1 MMLHMHETVS
11 PSNFIEGHCSPITP
25 PAIPKRTA
33 KPRPEPEL
41 LAVHR
46 RFWFASIM
54 ALTLCLVSFFSQ
66 YITNAWLQGSLLS
79 WIQMLIATPVVLWGG
94 WPFIQQGWHTLYT
107 THRPAMGTLIIL
119 GVGISYLY
127 SLAFTLFP
135 GTAAT
140 AVYFDMT
147 VVIATIALFR
157 QLVEL
162 HARKQAASVMRA
174 LNECVPQANVHV
186 IRWDGRE
193 EDIAI
198 ETVREG
204 DIVRVRPGEKIPV
217 DGTIQQGKSIIDE
230 SILSGE
236 HRLVEKTSGDKVT
249 AATVNKSAN
258 FTMQAEKVGEE
269 TLLCRMLQVLE
280 KAEFTVPPIQQH
292 ADKVGEWMVMGVI
305 AVALIT
311 AAAWS
316 LIRPEGWQSGSL
328 FAVIALLMGACPYAI
343 RLSIPLAITLGI
355 GRGARNGMLV
365 RDAASLERLAG
376 IDTLIIDKTNTLTE
390 GRPKVMSVVAGEGF
404 DEKNLLLL
412 AASVEQNSGHSL
424 AKAVVKSAKD
434 RNILLHTVN
443 NFHSLHG
450 KGVTGEVD
458 GKQIAVGNMALLTAL
473 QIPTS
478 NINFRVKAYY
488 SRGQTVLFIV
498 VNDIV
503 AGLIAIAD
511 PIRKNTPEAISL
523 LKKEGL
529 HIIMM
534 TEDNHA
540 TAEAI
545 AKKAGINSIE
555 AEILPDH
562 QAEVIKRLQANGHK
576 VAMACD
582 GSNGTNA
589 LQQADV
595 GIMMGTAYDE
605 HFEAAGLTLIK
616 ADLMGLVRGRQ
627 LSKIVM
633 KTIRTNLLYTY
644 GYNLLVIPVAAGLL
658 TPLTGFTLHPIL
670 ASGTMVLCSGL
681 VIANSLKL
689 RKLRL

>member
-1 MMLHMHETVS
+1 MMLHTHETLS
-11 PSNFIEGHCSPITP
+11 PSHFIEGHCSPITP
-25 PAIPKRTA
+25 PAIPNRSS

-54 ALTLCLVSFFSQ
+54 AIALCLVSLLSQ
-66 YITNAWLQGSLLS
+66 HVTDKWLHGSLFS
-79 WIQMLIATPVVLWGG
+79 WVQMLIATPVVLWGG
-94 WPFIQQGWHTLYT
+94 LPFIQRGWHTLYHT
-107 THRPAMGTLIIL
+107 RRPAMGTLIFL

-127 SLAFTLFP
+127 SLIFTLFP
-135 GTAAT
+135 GTTAT
-140 AVYFDMT
+140 TVYFDMT

-174 LNECVPQANVHV
+174 LNDCVPQANVHV

-198 ETVREG
+198 ETLREG
-204 DIVRVRPGEKIPV
+204 DIVRVRPGEKIPA
-217 DGTIQQGKSIIDE
+217 DGTIQHGRSTIDE
-230 SILSGE
+230 SILCGE
-236 HRLVEKTSGDKVT
+236 HKVVEKTSGDKVT
-249 AATVNKSAN
+249 AATINKSAN
-258 FTMQAEKVGEE
+258 FTMQVEKAGED
-269 TLLCRMLQVLE
+269 TLLCRMLKVLE
-280 KAEFTVPPIQQH
+280 KAEFTVPPIQQQ
-292 ADKVGEWMVMGVI
+292 ADKVGEWVVIGVI
-305 AVALIT
+305 AAAFIT
-311 AAAWS
+311 AAVWS
-316 LIRPEGWQSGSL
+316 LIRPEGWQSHSL
-328 FAVIALLMGACPYAI
+328 LAVIALLMGACPYAI

-355 GRGARNGMLV
+355 GRGARNGVLV
-365 RDAASLERLAG
+365 RDAESLEQLAG
-376 IDTLIIDKTNTLTE
+376 IDTLIIDKASTLTE

-404 DEKNLLLL
+404 DEKSLLLL

-434 RNILLHTVN
+434 RNILLHTVTD
-443 NFHSLHG
+443 FHSLHG

-458 GKQIAVGNMALLTAL
+458 GKQIAVGNSALLSAL
-473 QIPTS
+473 QISTS

-545 AKKAGINSIE
+545 AKKAGISTIE
-555 AEILPDH
+555 AEILPD
-562 QAEVIKRLQANGHK
+562 QQVEVIKRLQANGHK

-582 GSNGTNA
+582 GSNGTDA
-589 LQQADV
+589 LQQADI

-605 HFEAAGLTLIK
+605 HFETAGLTLVK

-633 KTIRTNLLYTY
+633 KTIHTNLLYTY
-644 GYNLLVIPVAAGLL
+644 GYNLLIIPVAAGIL
-658 TPLTGFTLHPIL
+658 TPLTGLSLHPIL
-670 ASGTMVLCSGL
+670 ASGAMVLCSGL
-681 VIANSLKL
+681 VIANSLRL
-689 RKLRL
+689 RRLML